1 MKPTS
6 AQQAAIDCEGNAVVT
21 ACPGS
26 GKTFTLV
33 RMIARESVDLLSF
46 QGVIA
51 LSYTNKA
58 SEELRKRCERIGVK
72 KQKSFLGLSIVFALA
87 RLLSLLLLRS
97 LTDL

>member
-46 QGVIA
+46 QGRHRAFVH
-51 LSYTNKA
+51 
-58 SEELRKRCERIGVK
+58 
-72 KQKSFLGLSIVFALA
+72 Q
-87 RLLSLLLLRS
+87 
-97 LTDL
+97 